1 MPIHAPVLIIEDD
14 GAISSLL
21 ERSLGQN
28 GYRTL
33 LARSAAEAKRHLS
46 STECS
51 LILLDLGLPDADG
64 KSLIRLV
71 RKTADT
77 PIIILSA
84 RRQESE
90 IVASLDLGADD
101 YVTKPFSLVELLARI
116 RRAQLRRGGVMEN
129 TERLTCNDL
138 FLDVKAHHFTNGA
151 TPVKLTPTEFALLH
165 FFMLHP
171 NQVLTHQQILKTV
184 WGVGYQHEMQYLRSY
199 INTLRKKIEPDTTRP
214 RYIQTEMGI
223 GYRFICQ
230 NPGETA

>member
-1 MPIHAPVLIIEDD
+1 MSIHAPVLIIEDD
-14 GAISSLL
+14 SAISSLL
-21 ERSLGQN
+21 ERSLRQN
-28 GYRTL
+28 GYDTL
-33 LARSAAEAKRHLS
+33 LARSASEAKRALS
-46 STECS
+46 GREMS

-64 KSLIRLV
+64 KSLIRLI

-116 RRAQLRRGGVMEN
+116 RRAQLRRGGAIEN
-129 TERLTCNDL
+129 PERLTCNEL
-138 FLDVKAHHFTNGA
+138 FLDVKAHHFMNRGIS
-151 TPVKLTPTEFALLH
+151 VKLTPTEFTLLH
-165 FFMLHP
+165 FFMAHP

-184 WGVGYQHEMQYLRSY
+184 WGIGYQNEMQYLRSY